1 MNFEAKWCKDE
12 PWVNLDL
19 QYSPWTKFKGRHHY
33 PSYNI
38 FCNTLW
44 RVHQDNHF
52 FQGFEMRVPN
62 IVNLWISQVWG
73 PMVFSFH
80 IQIKSFH
87 KKTCKPFKRTFQI
100 CIKILNENEI
110 NMNKLSLK
118 WPSELFWWFDSQLLK
133 WP

>member
-19 QYSPWTKFKGRHHY
+19 QYSPWTKFRGRHHY

-52 FQGFEMRVPN
+52 FQGFEMKVP
-62 IVNLWISQVWG
+62 ILLIYE
-73 PMVFSFH
+73 
-80 IQIKSFH
+80 FH
-87 KKTCKPFKRTFQI
+87 KFGDPWFFHFTSKLRAFTKKLVSPSKGLFKYVLRFS
-100 CIKILNENEI
+100 IKNEI

-118 WPSELFWWFDSQLLK
+118 WPSKLFWWFDSQLLK